1 MRIVKTF
8 VDMRDDQILRNS
20 FTGFSPAFLKAYLEA
35 CAKMIHRFQAGKLEY
50 LMAGSILIV
59 DDDPVQRRLLEAA
72 VTRFGH
78 AALTADGGEAALKA
92 MDGAG
97 AGDVSVVILDLVM
110 PGLDG
115 IGVLQA
121 MRERGIHIPVIV
133 QTAQGGIDTVV
144 SAMRHGA
151 FDFVVKPAS
160 PERLRA
166 SIANALKVE
175 AVEDEVKRSGNRGS
189 RRLTF
194 KDMITHSPAMERV
207 IRLGQKAAASNIPI
221 LIEGESGVGKELV
234 ARAIQGSG
242 ERRSRPFVT
251 VNCGAIPDNLVES
264 ILFGHEKGSF
274 TGATEKHTGK
284 FVEAHTGTLF
294 LDEIGDLPLD
304 VQVKL
309 LRAVQEGE
317 VDPVGG
323 RSTVNVDIRLISATH
338 RDLLQQ
344 VKDGAFRED
353 LYYRL
358 NVYPIYVPPLRERR
372 DDIPHL
378 VAHFLQKVRPTDPR
392 HRPGGISGTAV
403 ALLQAYD
410 WPGNIRQL
418 ENAVFRASVLAEGD
432 ILTEEDFPQIR
443 AQVDGVVR
451 LDATGDDE
459 EGLQPVLGPLTMD
472 GGEADDAG
480 DGHPVTARTRFDK
493 LDALDERGNVRSLAA
508 VELEMIKLAIEHYN
522 GQMSE
527 VARRLGIGRSTLY
540 RKLKEYGIDPETGR
554 SDRLAS

>member
-1 MRIVKTF
+1 MGISQGRAANTV
-8 VDMRDDQILRNS
+8 M
-20 FTGFSPAFLKAYLEA
+20 TGSV
-35 CAKMIHRFQAGKLEY
+35 
-50 LMAGSILIV
+50 LIV

-72 VTRFGH
+72 VTKFGH
-78 AALTADGGEAALKA
+78 SAIVADGGEAGLGVL
-92 MDGAG
+92 DGPDSR
-97 AGDVSVVILDLVM
+97 DVSVVILDLVM

-115 IGVLQA
+115 IGVLKA
-121 MRERGIHIPVIV
+121 MRERAINVPVIV
-133 QTAQGGIDTVV
+133 QTAQGGIETVV

-160 PERLRA
+160 PDRLQT
-166 SIANALKVE
+166 SISNALKVE
-175 AVEDEVKRSGNRGS
+175 AVEDEMKRTS
-189 RRLTF
+189 RRRGGHLSF
-194 KDMITHSPAMERV
+194 KDLITRSPAMDRV

-242 ERRSRPFVT
+242 DRRSKPFVT

-274 TGATEKHTGK
+274 TGATDKHTGK
-284 FVEAHTGTLF
+284 FVEAHSGTLF

-323 RSTVNVDIRLISATH
+323 RSTVKVDIRLISATH
-338 RDLLQQ
+338 RDLLQR
-344 VKDGAFRED
+344 VKDGKFRED
-353 LYYRL
+353 LFYRL
-358 NVYPIYVPPLRERR
+358 NVYPIFVPPLRDRR

-378 VAHFLQKVRPTDPR
+378 VRHFMDKVAPADPR
-392 HRPGGISGTAV
+392 RRLTGISTR
-403 ALLQAYD
+403 ALAMLQAYD

-432 ILTEEDFPQIR
+432 LLTEEEFPQIR
-443 AQVDGVVR
+443 AQVEGTVN
-451 LDATGDDE
+451 LDVEPASADIDEAAGQPEQAGRASSGSENDLPGDD
-459 EGLQPVLGPLTMD
+459 
-472 GGEADDAG
+472 AA
-480 DGHPVTARTRFDK
+480 ARPPTRFGT
-493 LDALDERGNVRSLAA
+493 LRALDERGNVRALAD
-508 VELEMIKLAIEHYN
+508 VEFEMIKLAIDHYN

-540 RKLKEYGIDPETGR
+540 RKLKEYGIDPEAGR
-554 SDRLAS
+554 VDRLAS